1 MWKPII
7 CFRFQLEIVDKL
19 RVSNEKHVE
28 ESRNSLE
35 ERLRSASEQREEHLR
50 KQLER
55 LKEHV
60 SLLAKSR
67 ICSAYSHNLVYCT
80 GLVGVFVAVK
90 FV

>member
-1 MWKPII
+1 MA
-7 CFRFQLEIVDKL
+7 
-19 RVSNEKHVE
+19 NEKQVE

-60 SLLAKSR
+60 SSFCIDLCGFEIL
-67 ICSAYSHNLVYCT
+67 CSALACWCSLNLFSVIL
-80 GLVGVFVAVK
+80 LVQNAKISVN
-90 FV
+90 